1 MMTEEEQVKKSAEP
15 VVISKEERRIF
26 ELNAICLDSVLTYI
40 KDTQK
45 IIEQSEH
52 FTVNARQAD
61 FLEYDTLILNSLMD
75 RFIRIEKLVKE
86 SIND

>member
-1 MMTEEEQVKKSAEP
+1 MTEQEPVENASEQ

-26 ELNAICLDSVLTYI
+26 ELNAICLDNILAYI
-40 KDTQK
+40 NDTKK
-45 IIEQSEH
+45 IIEKCAFNQVE
-52 FTVNARQAD
+52 